1 MNANISFTQK
11 IKEELATQ
19 EYIDKESIKCIIAG
33 FTSSNGRI
41 LIQNKE
47 TIIHLSTEHAKVAKL
62 IYTLYQQLY
71 SVNPQLTYSR
81 KMKFDKKVCFNIFIN
96 NNVDKILDDLEIN
109 LFATNTSKSYL
120 KKDENIKFYL
130 VGCLLACGSCNDP
143 ISSNYHLELSFNDE
157 NHARYVCKLMNRSK
171 PESFEAKIIQRRSS
185 YVVYMK
191 KSDLIVDFLAYLGA
205 HDSCLEFEEVRVER
219 DFRNNDN
226 RLQICENAN
235 VYRTISS
242 AKKQIE
248 DIKLID
254 EKLGIHNMI
263 NNKEKILCMLRL
275 ENEEL
280 SMVEL
285 ADLLSKELNTKVS
298 KSNVNHLFRSIHQL
312 AERFRVD

>member
-1 MNANISFTQK
+1 
-11 IKEELATQ
+11 
-19 EYIDKESIKCIIAG
+19 
-33 FTSSNGRI
+33 
-41 LIQNKE
+41 
-47 TIIHLSTEHAKVAKL
+47 
-62 IYTLYQQLY
+62 
-71 SVNPQLTYSR
+71 
-81 KMKFDKKVCFNIFIN
+81 
-96 NNVDKILDDLEIN
+96 
-109 LFATNTSKSYL
+109 
-120 KKDENIKFYL
+120 
-130 VGCLLACGSCNDP
+130 
-143 ISSNYHLELSFNDE
+143 
-157 NHARYVCKLMNRSK
+157 MNRSK

>member
-47 TIIHLSTEHAKVAKL
+47 SIIHLSTEHAKVAKL

-96 NNVDKILDDLEIN
+96 NN

-157 NHARYVCKLMNRSK
+157 NHAHYVCKLMNRSK